1 MGVDGAGKDGGAPR
15 ADFVHLHVHSEYS
28 LLDGAAQLEKIE
40 RVPGEGKKE
49 RDVGLIARAAELGFP
64 ALALTDHGN
73 LFGAIDFYAA
83 CKQTGITPIVGCEL
97 YVAPGSR
104 FDRSPQDGGYE
115 GASHATV
122 LVRDEAG
129 YRNLIKLVSKA
140 YLEGFYYKPR
150 VDRELLAQHAQG
162 LLVLSGCLNSEV
174 SRMLSAGEDAKALET
189 AGWYQEVFGTDSYF
203 MEVQSH
209 GLEEQAK
216 VTDGTVRIARRIGA
230 PLCGT
235 NDSHYVEAG
244 HARAHE
250 ALLCIQTGSAMSD
263 PNRWRFSTEEF
274 YLKSADEMRAVFKD
288 LPEAFRNTLAVAE
301 RCTLDLAFGQFHLP
315 NYDVPAGHTL
325 DSYLERLALEGLT
338 RRYGS
343 SPADAVVERL
353 RYELSV
359 VSKMGFSGYFLVVW
373 DFITYARRQGIAVGP
388 GRGSSAGSLV
398 AYCLGITN
406 VDPVRYG
413 LLFER
418 FLNPERVSM
427 PDMDIDFADD
437 RRDEVI
443 RYVVDRYGADRV
455 AHIITFGTMGA
466 KAVIRD
472 VARVM
477 GFSFGE
483 ADRIAKL
490 VPGFPLNITL
500 DDALE
505 KAPTLAEQV
514 KRDPRVGELWGMAR
528 TLEGCTRHASV
539 HASAVVISDAPLMDR
554 VPLYKDPK
562 RPELI
567 TGFAMGPIEK
577 LGLLKMDFLGLRT
590 LTVIADAVRLVKE
603 SRGQALDPESLPLD
617 DARTYELLTEARTF
631 GVFQLESA
639 GMRDALRSLTPTRI
653 EDIIAMVALY
663 RPGPMELIPEFIN
676 RKHGRAPITYE
687 HPLMEKYLHE
697 TYGIMVYQEQVM
709 GLAAELAGFTLGEAD
724 TLRKAMGKKDREL
737 MAAQRAK
744 FLVGCRANQV
754 DGRKAERIWDL
765 IEKFAGYGFNKCLT
779 GEAQI
784 EMADGTRKPITEVRR
799 GDRVLTKDGPFPAL
813 AVRPSGVRPVGRLR
827 LDNGMW
833 VRCTPDHPV
842 FTQRGWVNA
851 EELTVD
857 DFAAVARELPA
868 GTTSVPDCHAALLG
882 YALSEASL
890 GSTGRFCLS
899 SSEADEV
906 ADMARVLAAFPNTV
920 ARVERRRAD
929 SASSMRPACG
939 DRPEPSAAVTFLFE
953 ECGLRWLGALD
964 KRVPAVVDRWDER
977 ALAVLIAKLFQ
988 RDGCIHEKARS
999 IAYATSSE
1007 GLAEDARRLLLKL
1020 GLSATIHRKPLS
1032 YRGGRR
1038 QGFTV
1043 RLLGGPAIVARFSS
1057 VVGPHLLGLK
1067 RQALERLAASFRDRP
1082 LRLAR
1087 GTGDVVPM
1095 ELCLQPLREAILKSY
1110 PSLRAGCRGLGISG
1124 RLLFADGRTRSIRR
1138 ETLAILGRRLDSPAL
1153 ATLTETPISWSSVR
1167 SFTLEGEEPTFD
1179 VEVPGARSFLANGIA
1194 LHNSHAACYGLV
1206 AYQTAYLKANHPV
1219 EFMAALLTS
1228 EMEKTDKIVQYME
1241 ECRSMGLCVEP
1252 PAVNVSGARF
1262 TVVGDTIHFGLAAI
1276 KNVGGSAIDGIVKT
1290 RLKAGAFTG
1299 LGDFC
1304 ARVDLRLV
1312 NRRVVESLIKAGAF
1326 DALGDTRAG
1335 LLSGLDQ
1342 AMEAG
1347 QRSQRDREEGQGS
1360 LFETPPAAPAGAR
1373 AAMPPRAEAQVP
1385 EWPSEELLGYEKEV
1399 LGFYLSGHPLDEY
1412 REVAAHLK
1420 AASASDLAARP
1431 VASRVLL
1438 LGLVSGL
1445 QENATKSGNRMA
1457 FATLELVDG
1466 SVPLTVFPE
1475 PYRACAVALRH
1486 RGPVLV
1492 RGRVDDSDK
1501 GRVILAEE
1509 VKPLDEATIAQ
1520 ARADER
1526 RGPPRRNGADSGMAA
1541 GGLPGAE
1548 SAHTCRIRVRAS
1560 AEEAS
1565 SVLAAVRGLCEAHP
1579 GPTPLFVHV
1588 LLDEQEV
1595 VVRAKG
1601 LSVAPDE
1608 ALLAKVEGL
1617 LGPGSILV
1625 EYARRA

>member
-1 MGVDGAGKDGGAPR
+1 MGVDGPAREGGAAR

-40 RVPGEGKKE
+40 RAPGQGRKE
-49 RDVGLIARAAELGFP
+49 VDVGLIARAAQLGFP

-83 CKQTGITPIVGCEL
+83 CQQAAITPIIGCEL

-104 FDRSPQDGGYE
+104 FERSPQDGGYE

-122 LVRDEAG
+122 LVRNETG

-150 VDRELLAQHAQG
+150 VDHELLAQHADG

-174 SRMLSAGEDAKALET
+174 SKLLAAGEDAKALET
-189 AGWYQEVFGTDSYF
+189 AGWYQEVFGKDFYF

-209 GLEEQAK
+209 GIDLQAR
-216 VTDGTVRIARRIGA
+216 VTEATVRLARQIGA

-250 ALLCIQTGSAMSD
+250 ALLCIQTGATMSD

-288 LPEAFRNTLAVAE
+288 LPEAYRNTLAVAE
-301 RCTLDLAFGQFHLP
+301 RCKLQLGFGQFHLP

-325 DSYLERLALEGLT
+325 DSYLEHLATEGLA
-338 RRYGS
+338 RRYGGA
-343 SPADAVVERL
+343 PPDAVVERL

-373 DFITYARRQGIAVGP
+373 DFIAYARGKGIAVGP

-418 FLNPERVSM
+418 FLNPERISM

-443 RYVVDRYGADRV
+443 RYVVERYGADRV

-500 DDALE
+500 DEALE
-505 KAPTLAEQV
+505 KAPALAEQV
-514 KRDPRVGELWGMAR
+514 KRDSRVGELWAVAR

-590 LTVIADAVRLVKE
+590 LTVIADAARLVGE
-603 SRGQALDPESLPLD
+603 SRGITLDPETLPLD
-617 DARTYELLTEARTF
+617 DDKTYQLLSEARTF

-639 GMRDALRSLTPTRI
+639 GMRDALKALRPTRI
-653 EDIIAMVALY
+653 EDIIAMVSLY
-663 RPGPMELIPEFIN
+663 RPGPMELIPDFVN

-687 HPLMEKYLHE
+687 HPLMEKYLQE

-744 FLVGCRANQV
+744 FLVGCRANDI
-754 DGRKAERIWDL
+754 DGKKAERVWDL
-765 IEKFAGYGFNKCLT
+765 IEKFAGYGFNK
-779 GEAQI
+779 
-784 EMADGTRKPITEVRR
+784 
-799 GDRVLTKDGPFPAL
+799 
-813 AVRPSGVRPVGRLR
+813 
-827 LDNGMW
+827 
-833 VRCTPDHPV
+833 
-842 FTQRGWVNA
+842 
-851 EELTVD
+851 
-857 DFAAVARELPA
+857 
-868 GTTSVPDCHAALLG
+868 
-882 YALSEASL
+882 
-890 GSTGRFCLS
+890 
-899 SSEADEV
+899 
-906 ADMARVLAAFPNTV
+906 
-920 ARVERRRAD
+920 
-929 SASSMRPACG
+929 
-939 DRPEPSAAVTFLFE
+939 
-953 ECGLRWLGALD
+953 
-964 KRVPAVVDRWDER
+964 
-977 ALAVLIAKLFQ
+977 
-988 RDGCIHEKARS
+988 
-999 IAYATSSE
+999 
-1007 GLAEDARRLLLKL
+1007 
-1020 GLSATIHRKPLS
+1020 
-1032 YRGGRR
+1032 
-1038 QGFTV
+1038 
-1043 RLLGGPAIVARFSS
+1043 
-1057 VVGPHLLGLK
+1057 
-1067 RQALERLAASFRDRP
+1067 
-1082 LRLAR
+1082 
-1087 GTGDVVPM
+1087 
-1095 ELCLQPLREAILKSY
+1095 
-1110 PSLRAGCRGLGISG
+1110 
-1124 RLLFADGRTRSIRR
+1124 
-1138 ETLAILGRRLDSPAL
+1138 
-1153 ATLTETPISWSSVR
+1153 
-1167 SFTLEGEEPTFD
+1167 
-1179 VEVPGARSFLANGIA
+1179 
-1194 LHNSHAACYGLV
+1194 SHGACYGLV
-1206 AYQTAYLKANHPV
+1206 AYQTAYLKANYPV

-1241 ECRSMGLCVEP
+1241 ECRSMGLRVVP
-1252 PAVNVSGARF
+1252 PAVGVSGARF
-1262 TVVGDTIHFGLAAI
+1262 TVLGETIHFGLAAI
-1276 KNVGGSAIDGIVKT
+1276 KNVGAIAIDSIVKARET
-1290 RLKAGAFTG
+1290 GAFAS
-1299 LGDFC
+1299 LADFC
-1304 ARVDLRLV
+1304 GRVDLRLV

-1326 DALGDTRAG
+1326 DWLGETRAG

-1347 QRSQRDREEGQGS
+1347 QRSQRDRDEGQAS
-1360 LFETPPAAPAGAR
+1360 LFESLSSPRADGSAPA
-1373 AAMPPRAEAQVP
+1373 PRVDSHVP
-1385 EWPSEELLGYEKEV
+1385 EWPREELLGYEKEV
-1399 LGFYLSGHPLDEY
+1399 LGFYLSGHPLDEF
-1412 REVAAHLK
+1412 REVAGRLRAVS
-1420 AASASDLAARP
+1420 AAELAGSP

-1445 QENATKSGNRMA
+1445 QENSTKSGNRMA

-1466 SVPLTVFPE
+1466 SVPLTIFPE

-1492 RGRVDDSDK
+1492 RGRIDDSDK
-1501 GRVILAEE
+1501 GRVVLAEE
-1509 VKPLDEATIAQ
+1509 VKPLDEMTVAQ
-1520 ARADER
+1520 IRAGGDR
-1526 RGPPRRNGADSGMAA
+1526 APGRRNGAATG
-1541 GGLPGAE
+1541 E
-1548 SAHTCRIRVRAS
+1548 SPQTCRIRVRAGT
-1560 AEEAS
+1560 AEPQALLAS
-1565 SVLAAVRGLCEAHP
+1565 LRGICEAHP

-1601 LSVAPDE
+1601 LSVLADE
-1608 ALLAKVEGL
+1608 ALLGKVEGV

-1625 EYARRA
+1625 EYAGRA

>member
-1 MGVDGAGKDGGAPR
+1 MGVDGPAREGGAPR

-40 RVPGEGKKE
+40 RAPGQGRKE
-49 RDVGLIARAAELGFP
+49 VDVGLIARAAQLGFP

-83 CKQTGITPIVGCEL
+83 CQQAAITPIIGCEL

-104 FDRSPQDGGYE
+104 FERSPQDGGYE

-122 LVRDEAG
+122 LVRNETG

-150 VDRELLAQHAQG
+150 VDHELLAQHADG

-174 SRMLSAGEDAKALET
+174 SKLLAAGEDAKALET
-189 AGWYQEVFGTDSYF
+189 AGWYQEVFGKDFYF

-209 GLEEQAK
+209 GIDLQAR
-216 VTDGTVRIARRIGA
+216 VTEATVRLARQIGA

-250 ALLCIQTGSAMSD
+250 ALLCIQTGATMSD

-288 LPEAFRNTLAVAE
+288 LPEAYRNTLAVAE
-301 RCTLDLAFGQFHLP
+301 RCKLQLGFGQFHLP

-325 DSYLERLALEGLT
+325 DSYLEHLATEGLA
-338 RRYGS
+338 RRYGGA
-343 SPADAVVERL
+343 PPDAVVERL

-373 DFITYARRQGIAVGP
+373 DFIAYARGKGIAVGP

-418 FLNPERVSM
+418 FLNPERISM

-443 RYVVDRYGADRV
+443 RYVVERYGADRV

-500 DDALE
+500 DEALE
-505 KAPTLAEQV
+505 KAPALAEQV
-514 KRDPRVGELWGMAR
+514 KRDSRVGELWAVAR

-590 LTVIADAVRLVKE
+590 LTVIADAARLVGE
-603 SRGQALDPESLPLD
+603 SRGITLDPETLPLD
-617 DARTYELLTEARTF
+617 DDKTYQLLSEARTF

-639 GMRDALRSLTPTRI
+639 GMRDALKALRPTRI
-653 EDIIAMVALY
+653 EDIIAMVSLY
-663 RPGPMELIPEFIN
+663 RPGPMELIPDFVN

-687 HPLMEKYLHE
+687 HPLMEKYLQE

-744 FLVGCRANQV
+744 FLVGCRANDI
-754 DGRKAERIWDL
+754 DGKKAERVWDL
-765 IEKFAGYGFNKCLT
+765 IEKFAGYGFNK
-779 GEAQI
+779 
-784 EMADGTRKPITEVRR
+784 
-799 GDRVLTKDGPFPAL
+799 
-813 AVRPSGVRPVGRLR
+813 
-827 LDNGMW
+827 
-833 VRCTPDHPV
+833 
-842 FTQRGWVNA
+842 
-851 EELTVD
+851 
-857 DFAAVARELPA
+857 
-868 GTTSVPDCHAALLG
+868 
-882 YALSEASL
+882 
-890 GSTGRFCLS
+890 
-899 SSEADEV
+899 
-906 ADMARVLAAFPNTV
+906 
-920 ARVERRRAD
+920 
-929 SASSMRPACG
+929 
-939 DRPEPSAAVTFLFE
+939 
-953 ECGLRWLGALD
+953 
-964 KRVPAVVDRWDER
+964 
-977 ALAVLIAKLFQ
+977 
-988 RDGCIHEKARS
+988 
-999 IAYATSSE
+999 
-1007 GLAEDARRLLLKL
+1007 
-1020 GLSATIHRKPLS
+1020 
-1032 YRGGRR
+1032 
-1038 QGFTV
+1038 
-1043 RLLGGPAIVARFSS
+1043 
-1057 VVGPHLLGLK
+1057 
-1067 RQALERLAASFRDRP
+1067 
-1082 LRLAR
+1082 
-1087 GTGDVVPM
+1087 
-1095 ELCLQPLREAILKSY
+1095 
-1110 PSLRAGCRGLGISG
+1110 
-1124 RLLFADGRTRSIRR
+1124 
-1138 ETLAILGRRLDSPAL
+1138 
-1153 ATLTETPISWSSVR
+1153 
-1167 SFTLEGEEPTFD
+1167 
-1179 VEVPGARSFLANGIA
+1179 
-1194 LHNSHAACYGLV
+1194 SHGACYGLV
-1206 AYQTAYLKANHPV
+1206 AYQTAYLKANYPV

-1241 ECRSMGLCVEP
+1241 ECRSMGLRVVP
-1252 PAVNVSGARF
+1252 PAVGVSGARF
-1262 TVVGDTIHFGLAAI
+1262 TVLGETIHFGLAAI
-1276 KNVGGSAIDGIVKT
+1276 KNVGAIAIDSIVKARET
-1290 RLKAGAFTG
+1290 GAFAS
-1299 LGDFC
+1299 LADFC
-1304 ARVDLRLV
+1304 GRVDLRLV

-1326 DALGDTRAG
+1326 DWLGETRAG

-1347 QRSQRDREEGQGS
+1347 QRSQRDRDEGQAS
-1360 LFETPPAAPAGAR
+1360 LFESLSSPRADGSAPA
-1373 AAMPPRAEAQVP
+1373 PRVDSHVP
-1385 EWPSEELLGYEKEV
+1385 EWPREELLGYEKEV
-1399 LGFYLSGHPLDEY
+1399 LGFYLSGHPLDEF
-1412 REVAAHLK
+1412 REVAGRLRAVS
-1420 AASASDLAARP
+1420 AAELAGSP

-1445 QENATKSGNRMA
+1445 QENSTKSGNRMA

-1466 SVPLTVFPE
+1466 SVPLTIFPE

-1492 RGRVDDSDK
+1492 RGRIDDSDK
-1501 GRVILAEE
+1501 GRVVLAEE
-1509 VKPLDEATIAQ
+1509 VKPLDEMTVAQ
-1520 ARADER
+1520 IRAGGDR
-1526 RGPPRRNGADSGMAA
+1526 APGRRNGAATG
-1541 GGLPGAE
+1541 E
-1548 SAHTCRIRVRAS
+1548 SPQTCRIRVRAGT
-1560 AEEAS
+1560 AEPQALLAS
-1565 SVLAAVRGLCEAHP
+1565 LRGICEAHP

-1601 LSVAPDE
+1601 LSVLADE
-1608 ALLAKVEGL
+1608 ALLGKVEGV

-1625 EYARRA
+1625 EYAGRA

>member
-1 MGVDGAGKDGGAPR
+1 MGVDGPAREGGAPR

-40 RVPGEGKKE
+40 RAPGQGRKE
-49 RDVGLIARAAELGFP
+49 VDVGLIARAAQLGFP

-83 CKQTGITPIVGCEL
+83 CQQAAITPIIGCEL

-104 FDRSPQDGGYE
+104 FERSPQDGGYE

-122 LVRDEAG
+122 LVRNETG

-150 VDRELLAQHAQG
+150 VDHELLAQHADG

-174 SRMLSAGEDAKALET
+174 SKLLAAGEDAKALET
-189 AGWYQEVFGTDSYF
+189 AGWYQEVFGKDFYF

-209 GLEEQAK
+209 GIDLQAR
-216 VTDGTVRIARRIGA
+216 VTEATVRLARQIGA

-250 ALLCIQTGSAMSD
+250 ALLCIQTGATMSD

-274 YLKSADEMRAVFKD
+274 YLKSADEMRSVFKD
-288 LPEAFRNTLAVAE
+288 LPEAYRNTLAVAE
-301 RCTLDLAFGQFHLP
+301 RCKLQLGFGQFHLP

-325 DSYLERLALEGLT
+325 DSYLEHLATEGLA
-338 RRYGS
+338 RRYGGA
-343 SPADAVVERL
+343 PPDAVVERL

-373 DFITYARRQGIAVGP
+373 DFIAYARGKGIAVGP

-418 FLNPERVSM
+418 FLNPERISM

-443 RYVVDRYGADRV
+443 RYVVERYGADRV

-500 DDALE
+500 DEALE
-505 KAPTLAEQV
+505 KAPALAEQV
-514 KRDPRVGELWGMAR
+514 KRDSRVGELWAVAR

-590 LTVIADAVRLVKE
+590 LTVIADAARLVGE
-603 SRGQALDPESLPLD
+603 SRGITLDPETLPLD
-617 DARTYELLTEARTF
+617 DDKTYQLLSEARTF

-639 GMRDALRSLTPTRI
+639 GMRDALKALRPTRI
-653 EDIIAMVALY
+653 EDIIAMVSLY
-663 RPGPMELIPEFIN
+663 RPGPMELIPDFVN

-687 HPLMEKYLHE
+687 HPLMEKYLQE

-744 FLVGCRANQV
+744 FLVGCRANDI
-754 DGRKAERIWDL
+754 DGKKAERVWDL
-765 IEKFAGYGFNKCLT
+765 IEKFAGYGFNK
-779 GEAQI
+779 
-784 EMADGTRKPITEVRR
+784 
-799 GDRVLTKDGPFPAL
+799 
-813 AVRPSGVRPVGRLR
+813 
-827 LDNGMW
+827 
-833 VRCTPDHPV
+833 
-842 FTQRGWVNA
+842 
-851 EELTVD
+851 
-857 DFAAVARELPA
+857 
-868 GTTSVPDCHAALLG
+868 
-882 YALSEASL
+882 
-890 GSTGRFCLS
+890 
-899 SSEADEV
+899 
-906 ADMARVLAAFPNTV
+906 
-920 ARVERRRAD
+920 
-929 SASSMRPACG
+929 
-939 DRPEPSAAVTFLFE
+939 
-953 ECGLRWLGALD
+953 
-964 KRVPAVVDRWDER
+964 
-977 ALAVLIAKLFQ
+977 
-988 RDGCIHEKARS
+988 
-999 IAYATSSE
+999 
-1007 GLAEDARRLLLKL
+1007 
-1020 GLSATIHRKPLS
+1020 
-1032 YRGGRR
+1032 
-1038 QGFTV
+1038 
-1043 RLLGGPAIVARFSS
+1043 
-1057 VVGPHLLGLK
+1057 
-1067 RQALERLAASFRDRP
+1067 
-1082 LRLAR
+1082 
-1087 GTGDVVPM
+1087 
-1095 ELCLQPLREAILKSY
+1095 
-1110 PSLRAGCRGLGISG
+1110 
-1124 RLLFADGRTRSIRR
+1124 
-1138 ETLAILGRRLDSPAL
+1138 
-1153 ATLTETPISWSSVR
+1153 
-1167 SFTLEGEEPTFD
+1167 
-1179 VEVPGARSFLANGIA
+1179 
-1194 LHNSHAACYGLV
+1194 SHGACYGLV
-1206 AYQTAYLKANHPV
+1206 AYQTAYLKANYPV

-1241 ECRSMGLCVEP
+1241 ECRSMGLRVVP
-1252 PAVNVSGARF
+1252 PAVGVSGARF
-1262 TVVGDTIHFGLAAI
+1262 TVLGETIHFGLAAI
-1276 KNVGGSAIDGIVKT
+1276 KNVGATAIDSIVKARET
-1290 RLKAGAFTG
+1290 GAFAS
-1299 LGDFC
+1299 LADFC
-1304 ARVDLRLV
+1304 GRVDLRLV

-1326 DALGDTRAG
+1326 DWLGETRAG

-1347 QRSQRDREEGQGS
+1347 QRSQRDRDEGQAS
-1360 LFETPPAAPAGAR
+1360 LFESLSSPRADGSAPA
-1373 AAMPPRAEAQVP
+1373 PRVDSHVP
-1385 EWPSEELLGYEKEV
+1385 EWPREELLGYEKEV
-1399 LGFYLSGHPLDEY
+1399 LGFYLSGHPLDEF
-1412 REVAAHLK
+1412 REVAGRLRAVS
-1420 AASASDLAARP
+1420 AAELAGSP

-1445 QENATKSGNRMA
+1445 QENSTKSGNRMA

-1466 SVPLTVFPE
+1466 SVPLTIFPE

-1492 RGRVDDSDK
+1492 RGRIDDSDK
-1501 GRVILAEE
+1501 GRVVLAEE
-1509 VKPLDEATIAQ
+1509 VKPLDEMTVAQ
-1520 ARADER
+1520 IRAGGDR
-1526 RGPPRRNGADSGMAA
+1526 APGRRNGAATG
-1541 GGLPGAE
+1541 E
-1548 SAHTCRIRVRAS
+1548 SPQTCRIRVRVGTAEPQALLAS
-1560 AEEAS
+1560 
-1565 SVLAAVRGLCEAHP
+1565 LRGICEAHP

-1601 LSVAPDE
+1601 LSVLADE
-1608 ALLAKVEGL
+1608 ALLGKVEGV

-1625 EYARRA
+1625 EYAGRA